1 MREGLAILLALFF
14 MTLFFLPAYYIGPV
28 YLLLTVLYLLALY
41 GVERLKLGKTA
52 EEAVSAAFFLLIMYL
67 TAKKRGE
74 SFVEVLCVVALL
86 IVLNLAQKHFR
97 SGH

>member
-14 MTLFFLPAYYIGPV
+14 IALFFLPAYYIGPV
-28 YLLLTVLYLLALY
+28 YLLLAGLYLLALY

-52 EEAVSAAFFLLIMYL
+52 EEAVSAAFFFLLIYL
-67 TAKKRGE
+67 MAKKQGE
-74 SFVEVLCVVALL
+74 SFVEVLGVVALL
-86 IVLNLAQKHFR
+86 IFLNLAQKHFR